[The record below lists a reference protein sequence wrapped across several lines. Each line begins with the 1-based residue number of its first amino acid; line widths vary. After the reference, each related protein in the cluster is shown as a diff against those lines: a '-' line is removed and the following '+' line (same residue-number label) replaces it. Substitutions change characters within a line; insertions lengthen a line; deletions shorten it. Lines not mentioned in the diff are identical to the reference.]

1 MDYGGIL
8 KRAWNVTWKYK
19 ILWLFGLFAGG
30 FGSSGGGGNSSS
42 LSSRTGSTGTSS
54 PFNAQTLQQ
63 LQGRIAPYVGLI
75 ILGTA
80 LLVLIGIVF
89 WIIGI
94 AARGGLV
101 HLVNEAE
108 DRRGVRASE
117 GWGRGFHF
125 WGRIFGVEFLLGL
138 PALVIG
144 GITAVA
150 LVVGILGAV
159 KSGNSSAAG
168 AAILS
173 ALGGMCF
180 LLVIVVILGIAYGLI
195 VGPVLQLALR
205 YVVLKD
211 QRVIEAIKSGWHD
224 LWNKRGAFLMYLL
237 MIAVGIGVGIAA
249 TIIFIPVVL
258 VSVAL
263 VFLGP
268 AGWVLAGLVLVGVA
282 LAIGAIT
289 GTFHSAAWT
298 IFFRRMTGMEK
309 VGIPQPAWAG
319 PPSADRELIGFPPA
333 ASSFPP
339 PPPVAGQEPTS
350 AFPAPPAPSAPPAP
364 PDPAPGGEAP
374 PAGGQPATGDPKNP
388 WEF

>member
-30 FGSSGGGGNSSS
+30 FGGSGGGNSSG
-42 LSSRTGSTGTSS
+42 LSSRTGTTSTTS

-63 LQGRIAPYVGLI
+63 LQTRIVPYVGLI
-75 ILGTA
+75 ILVA
-80 LLVLIGIVF
+80 AVLVIIGIVF
-89 WIIGI
+89 WII

-101 HLVNEAE
+101 HLVSEAE
-108 DRRGVRASE
+108 ERRGVRASD

-125 WGRIFGVEFLLGL
+125 WGRVFGVEFLLGL

-150 LVVGILGAV
+150 VVVGILGAV
-159 KSGNSSAAG
+159 RSGNSSAAG

-180 LLVIVVILGIAYGLI
+180 LLVIVVILGIAYALI

-237 MIAVGIGVGIAA
+237 MVAVGIGVGIAS
-249 TIIFIPVVL
+249 TIVFIPVVL

-268 AGWVLAGLVLVGVA
+268 AGWVLAGLVVLGVA
-282 LAIGAIT
+282 LAIGAVT

-309 VGIPQPAWAG
+309 IGVQQPAWAG

-333 ASSFPP
+333 AGSFPP
-339 PPPVAGQEPTS
+339 PPPVAGQEPS
-350 AFPAPPAPSAPPAP
+350 PVPPAAPAPPAPSAPTAP
-364 PDPAPGGEAP
+364 TSGGEATP
-374 PAGGQPATGDPKNP
+374 TGGQPATGDPKNP